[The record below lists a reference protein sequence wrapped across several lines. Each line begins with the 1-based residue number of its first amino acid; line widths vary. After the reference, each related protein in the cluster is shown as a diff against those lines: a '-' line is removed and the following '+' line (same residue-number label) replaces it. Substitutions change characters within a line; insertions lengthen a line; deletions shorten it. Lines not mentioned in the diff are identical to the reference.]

1 MATLKNKTVSGFKWL
16 VLNNVLQ
23 KCISIGTF
31 AILARRL
38 EPSVFGLFAMAFVA
52 IDGLSIFK
60 TIGLDG
66 GLIQKKNAPE
76 SASDTALF
84 LIEGM
89 SIFLFVICFTFAPF
103 IAKFFNNP
111 QLGSIVRALGVVFIL
126 GGLARVPSALLTKSM
141 RFRLVSLIDL
151 TGSIVNCVF
160 AVIFSLIWQNVWSLV
175 GAYVIKQTMMTIM
188 AWYFSGFRFKW
199 RFDFNAARELFKFG
213 KYLMLLSVVSYIGA
227 NINNIVIGKLLS
239 VTMVGYYSLASNIGN
254 IINTQF
260 THIISRVMFPAYS
273 ALQDDK
279 SDLKRAYLKTVKFI
293 TIFSFPFCVALIS
306 LSKEFVLTLYGP
318 KWMTIIPLIRLMG
331 FTQMLAP
338 IMIECGSLYR
348 GCGKPSYDFRVNLT
362 YLCIQ
367 IPTMILLTSRFG
379 LTGTVVAGMIAVLT
393 ISPISVSI
401 AQKLVHF
408 SWREFFGQLIPAA
421 FCSLVMFGVIFVL
434 KQFFEG
440 STAFATSGFHNFIL
454 LGFFSLVGLLSYIG
468 AFFMVDRSTTLE
480 VKRMIFNLKGAA

>member
-1 MATLKNKTVSGFKWL
+1 MASLKYKTVSGFKWL

-23 KCISIGTF
+23 KAISIGTF

-52 IDGLSIFK
+52 IDGLSMFK
-60 TIGLDG
+60 TFGLDG

-76 SASDTALF
+76 SANDTALF

-89 SIFLFVICFTFAPF
+89 SIFLFIICFAFAPL

-111 QLGSIVRALGVVFIL
+111 QLGSVVRALGVVFIL

-141 RFRLVSLIDL
+141 RFRLISIIDL
-151 TGSIVNCVF
+151 TGSTINCVF

-175 GAYVIKQTMMTIM
+175 GAYVIKQTMMTLL

-199 RFDFNAARELFKFG
+199 RFDFKAARELFHFG
-213 KYLMLLSVVSYIGA
+213 KYLMLLSFVAYIGG
-227 NINNIVIGKLLS
+227 NINNIVIGKSLS
-239 VTMVGYYSLASNIGN
+239 VTMVGYYTLASNIGN
-254 IINTQF
+254 IINNQF

-273 ALQDDK
+273 ALQDDR

-293 TIFSFPFCVALIS
+293 TIFSFPFCIALIS

-318 KWMTIIPLIRLMG
+318 KWMIIVPLIRLMG

-348 GCGKPSYDFRVNLT
+348 GCGKPSYDFRINLT
-362 YLCIQ
+362 YLCFQ
-367 IPTMILLTSRFG
+367 IPLMIILTKSFG
-379 LTGTVVAGMIAVLT
+379 LIGTVVAGMISVST
-393 ISPISVSI
+393 FSPISVSI
-401 AQKLVHF
+401 AKKLAGFTWH
-408 SWREFFGQLIPAA
+408 EFFIQLIPSA
-421 FCSLVMFGVIFVL
+421 FCSLVMFTVIFLAKRFLEVP
-434 KQFFEG
+434 
-440 STAFATSGFHNFIL
+440 SSFASSGFHNFIL
-454 LGFFSLVGLLSYIG
+454 LGFFSLMGVLAYAGT
-468 AFFMVDRSTTLE
+468 FFMVDRPTSLE
-480 VKRMIFNLKGAA
+480 VKRMVFNLKGAA